1 MLKKPN
7 QQASNTRKLVTP
19 DEADRLASKLA
30 DKPYGDEERQDTA
43 TAISKL
49 AQALP
54 CPHRYCVCVK
64 ILLLQTSVAAVS
76 QKMSAL
82 SFVLRWNYTSLVIS
96 NK

>member
-43 TAISKL
+43 TAIKQTRTSITL
-49 AQALP
+49 PASLLRLCEDTALTNKRSGREP
-54 CPHRYCVCVK
+54 KNVSAIVR
-64 ILLLQTSVAAVS
+64 AA
-76 QKMSAL
+76 L
-82 SFVLRWNYTSLVIS
+82 ELYFTG